1 MPTTSDPGPLARRSA
16 ESLLLP
22 AVTLLLLLAG
32 WVLAVRATGTK
43 VFPHPMQV
51 LDGMLELMRSGVLLR
66 YAADSL
72 LRVGLGFGLAVLV
85 GLVLG
90 MGMGLY
96 PMVALALGPVVQF
109 LRPISPL
116 AWVPIAILFFGVGDK
131 AAVALIF
138 LAASL
143 PLALHT
149 TGAMATVPAIYL
161 NAGRNFGLS
170 PLRLFF
176 RVLLPAAMPQ
186 LLVGLRIAL
195 WVSWQVVVAAEMIA
209 VDSGLGYMIVDAR
222 NAGKRYD
229 LVVAGMLLIGG
240 IGLLLDTGIRKME
253 SLRWVRWGFREE

>member
-1 MPTTSDPGPLARRSA
+1 MPTTSDTRPFARRSA
-16 ESLLLP
+16 ESVLLP
-22 AVTLLLLLAG
+22 LATLLLLLAG
-32 WVLAVRATGTK
+32 WVLAVRGTGTR
-43 VFPHPMQV
+43 VFPHPLQV
-51 LDGMLELMRSGVLLR
+51 LDGVLELVRSGVLHR

-72 LRVGLGFGLAVLV
+72 MRVGLGFGLAVGV
-85 GLVLG
+85 GMALG
-90 MGMGLY
+90 MVMGLY
-96 PMVALALGPVVQF
+96 PMVATALGPVVQF

-170 PLRLFF
+170 PPRLFF
-176 RVLLPAAMPQ
+176 HVLLPAAMPQ

>member
-1 MPTTSDPGPLARRSA
+1 MPTTSDTVLIARRSA
-16 ESLLLP
+16 ESFVLP
-22 AVTLLLLLAG
+22 VATLL
-32 WVLAVRATGTK
+32 WVLACWVVAVRGTGTK

-51 LDGMLELMRSGVLLR
+51 LDGVLELMRSGVLHR

-72 LRVGLGFGLAVLV
+72 LRVGIGFGMAVVV
-85 GLVLG
+85 GMVLG
-90 MGMGLY
+90 MVMGLY
-96 PMVALALGPVVQF
+96 PMAALALGPVVQF

-149 TGAMATVPAIYL
+149 TGAMATVPSIYL

-170 PLRLFF
+170 PPRLFF
-176 RVLLPAAMPQ
+176 QVLLPAAMPQ

>member
-1 MPTTSDPGPLARRSA
+1 MPTTRRQL
-16 ESLLLP
+16 ETLLLP
-22 AVTLLLLLAG
+22 LGTLALLLVGWALAVQWTG
-32 WVLAVRATGTK
+32 TRVFPTPQQVLAAVVDLLRGG
-43 VFPHPMQV
+43 
-51 LDGMLELMRSGVLLR
+51 LLLR

-72 LRVGLGFGLAVLV
+72 LRVGLGFGLAVAV
-85 GLVLG
+85 GLALG
-90 MGMGLY
+90 VVMGLY
-96 PMVALALGPVVQF
+96 PAAAGSLGPVVQF

-116 AWVPIAILFFGVGDK
+116 AWVPIAILFFGVGDG
-131 AAVALIF
+131 AAISLIF
-138 LAASL
+138 LAACL

-149 TGAMATVPAIYL
+149 TGAMATVPVIYL

-170 PLRLFF
+170 PPRLFL

-186 LLVGLRIAL
+186 LLVGLRVSL

-240 IGLLLDTGIRKME
+240 IGLLLDTGIRKLE
-253 SLRWVRWGFREE
+253 SLPWVRWGFREE

>member
-1 MPTTSDPGPLARRSA
+1 MTGTTRSLETVVLPLG
-16 ESLLLP
+16 
-22 AVTLLLLLAG
+22 TLALLLAG
-32 WVLAVRATGTK
+32 WVVAVRWTGTH
-43 VFPHPMQV
+43 VFPTPQAV
-51 LDGMLELMRSGVLLR
+51 LEGAAGMVRNGLLWK

-72 LRVGLGFGLAVLV
+72 FRVGVGYGLALGVGLG
-85 GLVLG
+85 LG
-90 MGMGLY
+90 MVMGLY
-96 PMVALALGPVVQF
+96 PAVATALGPVVQF

-116 AWVPIAILFFGVGDK
+116 AWVPIAILFFGVGDR
-131 AAVALIF
+131 AAISLIF
-138 LAASL
+138 LAACL

-149 TGAMATVPAIYL
+149 TGAVATVPAIYL

-170 PLRLFF
+170 PPRLFF

-186 LLVGLRIAL
+186 LLVGVRVSL
-195 WVSWQVVVAAEMIA
+195 WVAWQVVVAAEMIA

-240 IGLLLDTGIRKME
+240 VGLLLDMGIRKME

>member
-1 MPTTSDPGPLARRSA
+1 MARTRRQL
-16 ESLLLP
+16 ETLLLP
-22 AVTLLLLLAG
+22 LGTLALLLVG
-32 WVLAVRATGTK
+32 WVVAVRWTGTR
-43 VFPHPMQV
+43 VFPTPQQV
-51 LDGMLELMRSGVLLR
+51 LQGVVGMVHNGLLWR

-72 LRVGLGFGLAVLV
+72 YRVGMGFSLAVGVGLA
-85 GLVLG
+85 LG

-96 PMVALALGPVVQF
+96 PTVAMALGPVVQL

-116 AWVPIAILFFGVGDK
+116 AWVPIAILFFGVGDG
-131 AAVALIF
+131 AAISLIF
-138 LAASL
+138 LAACL

-149 TGAMATVPAIYL
+149 TGAVATVPAIYL

-170 PLRLFF
+170 PLQLFL

-186 LLVGLRIAL
+186 LLVGVRVSL
-195 WVSWQVVVAAEMIA
+195 WVAWQVVVAAEMIA

-240 IGLLLDTGIRKME
+240 VGLLLDTGIRRME